1 VAAALE
7 SFDEER
13 PSAVSQD
20 VNLPD
25 GSGLD
30 ALLEYKKRKPQAIV
44 IMITGNVQLED
55 TIAALRG
62 RAYDFIARL
71 VRLGELQVTIRN
83 GIEADRL
90 RREARYLR
98 LEQERRFSFDQ
109 IIGESPA
116 MAEMIRLARKVAASS
131 DVITADWL
139 PRGMTGDE
147 RTVVLKPVVS
157 IS

>member
-20 VNLPD
+20 VNLP
-25 GSGLD
+25 D

>member
-1 VAAALE
+1 
-7 SFDEER
+7 
-13 PSAVSQD
+13 
-20 VNLPD
+20 
-25 GSGLD
+25 
-30 ALLEYKKRKPQAIV
+30 
-44 IMITGNVQLED
+44 
-55 TIAALRG
+55 
-62 RAYDFIARL
+62 
-71 VRLGELQVTIRN
+71 
-83 GIEADRL
+83 
-90 RREARYLR
+90 LR